1 MEVQVESI
9 DKGGNFIGWMF
20 VDNVNLSVALVE
32 GGLSKI
38 HYTAERSS
46 YYKELLVAEEKAKNK
61 RIGVWTDFKEEV
73 RETQVVDDSE
83 RKPSYKKIIVTDV
96 VRGVDF
102 WAQHV
107 DNGNKIYISA
117 SYKVVGYKP
126 CFRFLGCAFF
136 WFYL

>member
-1 MEVQVESI
+1 M
-9 DKGGNFIGWMF
+9 
-20 VDNVNLSVALVE
+20 DNVNLSVALVE

-107 DNGNKIYISA
+107 DNGNSIYISA
-117 SYKVVGYKP
+117 SFNIVGYESI
-126 CFRFLGCAFF
+126 FRFLGCAYF

>member
-1 MEVQVESI
+1 M
-9 DKGGNFIGWMF
+9 
-20 VDNVNLSVALVE
+20 
-32 GGLSKI
+32 
-38 HYTAERSS
+38 
-46 YYKELLVAEEKAKNK
+46 AEEKAKNK

-117 SYKVVGYKP
+117 SCNFVGYESIL
-126 CFRFLGCAFF
+126 RVLGFTFF
-136 WFYL
+136 WFYLLG